1 MEMGWGGCIA
11 GLVKVY
17 AGRGGEILCQGQ
29 VSIFEYLMQVRGG
42 LLIKLFFR

>member
-1 MEMGWGGCIA
+1 MGWGGCIA

-17 AGRGGEILCQGQ
+17 AGHGGEILCQGQ